1 MSAIIARMA
10 VLPVVTGITAYYFT
24 SAFEHSDSIDT
35 CGASVPPFTV
45 DLLGK
50 TYAIWLRTGSFV
62 LSSIFYGAIMA
73 GEENPN
79 QQLVVLL
86 HAAGTAMTQMA
97 TKIGEMQTSLANT
110 QKTQTQFIRAS
121 YQAHTGCGKSRLV
134 AELVREAEKDNP
146 STARAEVAKLLQ
158 LSPSR
163 ISQLLNSDKNR
174 KNGK

>member
-10 VLPVVTGITAYYFT
+10 VLPVVSGSTAYYFT

-35 CGASVPPFTV
+35 CGASAPPFTV

-50 TYAIWLRTGSFV
+50 TYAIWLRTYSFV
-62 LSSIFYGAIMA
+62 LSSTFYGAIMA

-110 QKTQTQFIRAS
+110 QKTQAQFIRAS
-121 YQAHTGCGKSRLV
+121 YQAHTACGKSRLV